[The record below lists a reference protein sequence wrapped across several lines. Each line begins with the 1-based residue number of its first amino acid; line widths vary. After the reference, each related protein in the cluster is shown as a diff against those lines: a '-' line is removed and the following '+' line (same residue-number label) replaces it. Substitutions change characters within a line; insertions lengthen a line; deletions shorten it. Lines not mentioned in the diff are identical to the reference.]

1 MGNEERIRHRKRGRI
16 ESAVISQ
23 VLQWFITQT
32 HCRAVLL
39 KDT

>member
-1 MGNEERIRHRKRGRI
+1 MGNEERMRQRKRGRI

-23 VLQWFITQT
+23 VLRWFITQT
-32 HCRAVLL
+32 QCTAVLL